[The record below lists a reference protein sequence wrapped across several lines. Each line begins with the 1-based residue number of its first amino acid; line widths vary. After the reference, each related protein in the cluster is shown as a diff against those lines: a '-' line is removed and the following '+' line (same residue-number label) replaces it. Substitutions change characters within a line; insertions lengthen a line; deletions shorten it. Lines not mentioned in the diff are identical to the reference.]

1 MVRVLFITGDQSQ
14 TGGTERACAD
24 VANMLFSEGFEVSIL
39 SLSGPLKSHFKI
51 SENIQLHSFGLDDV
65 HGARL
70 MARATLGIHSFLSKH
85 YFDIVINV
93 ESILFLF
100 MSLRF
105 LNPMRNE
112 KIVNWEHFNYDVD
125 LGVRLRKVAR
135 WLASH
140 FADLNV
146 VLTHSDRDK
155 WLKNF
160 RVKPEKIKQ
169 VYNINS
175 FESYVTDSL
184 HGIKNSKTIV
194 AAGRL
199 TDQKGFDLLIEAWN
213 KIPESSIN
221 GWRLF
226 IYGEG
231 EDRNALEALVT
242 GYYLKASVF
251 LPGRADN
258 MVELYSNADL
268 FVLSSRYEGF
278 GLVLTE
284 ALSCG
289 TPVIAFDCP
298 NGPSEI
304 VMDGINGL
312 LVPCT
317 DTQGLAN
324 TIEKFI
330 TSDELRLNLT
340 FSAHEGLERFSSKM
354 ISIEWLS
361 LVENLIKDSK

>member
-1 MVRVLFITGDQSQ
+1 MVSLLFITGDQSR

-39 SLSGPLKSHFKI
+39 SLSGPLKSHFVLNDGI
-51 SENIQLHSFGLDDV
+51 HLHNLGLDDV
-65 HGARL
+65 HGTRL
-70 MARATLGIHSFLSKH
+70 MAKATFGINSFLSKH
-85 YFDIVINV
+85 HFDIVINV
-93 ESILFLF
+93 ESMLFLF

-105 LNPMRNE
+105 LNPMRKE
-112 KIVNWEHFNYDVD
+112 KMINWEHFNYNVD
-125 LGVRLRKVAR
+125 LGVRLRRVAR
-135 WLASH
+135 LLASR

-146 VLTHSDRDK
+146 VLTCSDRDK

-160 RVKPEKIKQ
+160 RFKPEKIKH

-175 FESYVTDSL
+175 FENYVTDSS

-199 TDQKGFDLLIEAWN
+199 TDQKGFDLLIKAWN
-213 KIPESSIN
+213 MIPESSRN
-221 GWRLF
+221 GWRVF

-231 EDRNALEALVT
+231 EDRNKLEALVA
-242 GYYLKASVF
+242 GYHLKDSVF
-251 LPGRADN
+251 LPGRAEN

-298 NGPSEI
+298 DGPSEI

-317 DTQGLAN
+317 NAQELAN
-324 TIEKFI
+324 AIEKFI
-330 TSDELRLNLT
+330 TNDELRLNLT
-340 FSAHEGLERFSSKM
+340 VSAHEGLDRFSSKV
-354 ISIEWLS
+354 IAGEWVALI
-361 LVENLIKDSK
+361 ENLLQGSK

>member
-1 MVRVLFITGDQSQ
+1 MVRVLFISGDQSR

-24 VANMLFSEGFEVSIL
+24 VANMLSSEGFEVSIL
-39 SLSGPLKSHFKI
+39 SLSGPIKSHFAMNEHI
-51 SENIQLHSFGLDDV
+51 ELHSLGLDTL
-65 HGARL
+65 HGLILLAK
-70 MARATLGIHSFLSKH
+70 ATFGIHSFLSKH
-85 YFDIVINV
+85 HFDIVINV
-93 ESILFLF
+93 ESMLFLF

-105 LNPMRNE
+105 LNPIRKE
-112 KIVNWEHFNYDVD
+112 KLVNWEHFNYDVD
-125 LGVRLRKVAR
+125 LGVRLRRVAR
-135 WLASH
+135 WLSSR

-146 VLTHSDRDK
+146 VLTFSDKDK
-155 WLKNF
+155 WMKNF
-160 RVKPEKIKQ
+160 RVKPEKLKQ

-175 FESYVTDSL
+175 FESYIADSS
-184 HGIKNSKTIV
+184 HGVKNSKTIV

-231 EDRNALEALVT
+231 EDRNALEALVA
-242 GYYLKASVF
+242 GYHLKDSVF

-298 NGPSEI
+298 DGPSEI

-317 DTQGLAN
+317 NTQGLAN